1 MATLDADDRLYL
13 EALLEPMK
21 QTLKRHEKALF
32 GNGQMGLMERMTQRD
47 GTLGLHAS
55 RISAIEAN
63 SHSHGARD
71 RLTNSGLSTV
81 VAAVVAGIVAAL
93 RPQ

>member
-1 MATLDADDRLYL
+1 
-13 EALLEPMK
+13 
-21 QTLKRHEKALF
+21 
-32 GNGQMGLMERMTQRD
+32 MTQRD